1 MTHPSDD
8 ATIVRDSSALPVARN
23 SALLSAALAS
33 HSAMLSLTAAVAAIT
48 LVRVLDLEWLLG
60 LGPAVV
66 LTAGA
71 LAAVP
76 AGRSM
81 DHFGRVPV
89 LVAGFGV
96 AGLTLLGGIVLTA
109 AGVASLTIGAV
120 ALLVA
125 PAHWILLASDS
136 SRRSS

>member
-8 ATIVRDSSALPVARN
+8 ATIVRESSALPIVRN
-23 SALLSAALAS
+23 TALLSAALAS
-33 HSAMLSLTAAVAAIT
+33 HAAMLSLTAAVASIT

-76 AGRSM
+76 AGRGM
-81 DHFGRVPV
+81 DRLGRVPV

-96 AGLTLLGGIVLTA
+96 GAASCGLAALGSARGSALAVLA
-109 AGVASLTIGAV
+109 
-120 ALLVA
+120 
-125 PAHWILLASDS
+125 ILLASDS